1 MSLPH
6 CASLVL
12 SHLPGFKKLRPPN
25 YTKGFRIML
34 CDLFVKSDITGL
46 NYLSIKYFQNNPLQA
61 LDSQVM
67 FRTFV
72 YYRSLNVHNTKALTY
87 FLQGNL
93 VNFIKTKKNKN
104 NVHPWCGLFLFLS
117 WLTRAIL

>member
-1 MSLPH
+1 
-6 CASLVL
+6 
-12 SHLPGFKKLRPPN
+12 
-25 YTKGFRIML
+25 ML

-72 YYRSLNVHNTKALTY
+72 YYCSFKFYNTKALTY

-104 NVHPWCGLFLFLS
+104 NAHAVHGLFLFVS
-117 WLTRAIL
+117 WLTRATLQ